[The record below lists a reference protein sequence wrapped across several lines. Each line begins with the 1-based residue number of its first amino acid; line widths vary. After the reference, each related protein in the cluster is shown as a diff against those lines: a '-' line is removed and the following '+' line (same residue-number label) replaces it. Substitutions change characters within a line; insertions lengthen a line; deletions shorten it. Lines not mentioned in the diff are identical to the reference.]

1 MDLDSYCAP
10 KNFLE
15 MNHIQVL
22 RYIEGA
28 VSGLAYSSG
37 LVALSVFLVGSFRPQ
52 ELPQPYVGHIAWLRT
67 DTLGIVSFFL
77 ATIGLAGSSFLRRI
91 FEVNCRSATA
101 GSAPGTIR
109 LLTAVVART
118 LVVAGTTLVIYIS
131 INAVTHPITLGMQA
145 THLLS
150 WPTEGLLR
158 VISIVVVAFAVAVDR
173 FLRDPEIREGDG
185 VRMSPR

>member
-1 MDLDSYCAP
+1 
-10 KNFLE
+10 

-28 VSGLAYSSG
+28 VSGIAYSSG

-52 ELPQPYVGHIAWLRT
+52 ELHQPYVGDLAWLRT
-67 DTLGIVSFFL
+67 DTLGIVCFFL
-77 ATIGLAGSSFLRRI
+77 ATIGLACSWFLRRV
-91 FEVNCRSATA
+91 FEVNFQSATV
-101 GSAPGTIR
+101 GCAPGTIR
-109 LLTAVVART
+109 LLFTVVART

-131 INAVTHPITLGMQA
+131 INAVTHPFTLGMQA

-158 VISIVVVAFAVAVDR
+158 VISVIVVAFAVAIDR
-173 FLRDPEIREGDG
+173 SLREPEIRKGDDL
-185 VRMSPR
+185 RSP